1 MYETC
6 LRFIAKLFFE
16 WLGEAKPTE
25 IIIAKSGASIEVI
38 C

>member
-1 MYETC
+1 MYKTC
-6 LRFIAKLFFE
+6 LRFIEKLFFE

-25 IIIAKSGASIEVI
+25 VIIARFGASIEVI